1 VLVKKVV
8 KKENNCITTYSRIRF
23 NILEPDEKQIAIE
36 DIAHALSMMTRANG
50 HFPEFFSVGQHS
62 IQCCREAIARNY
74 VPELAMACLLHDAS
88 EAYLS
93 DVTRPVKR
101 NMPMYLQIEEQLQ
114 NKIYHKFLGFVP
126 EGEEAMLISN
136 IDDACLYVEFLHFM
150 SERVAPEEPVLM
162 SSPDFMVR
170 PMKEVEQ
177 EFLDLFNKLN
187 GELKQDEQKGNTR
200 N

>member
-1 VLVKKVV
+1 VLVVLEVMDRKSGR
-8 KKENNCITTYSRIRF
+8 NCITTYTRKRF
-23 NILEPDEKQIAIE
+23 NTLEPDEKDIDIE

-74 VPELAMACLLHDAS
+74 VPELALACLLHDAS

-93 DVTRPVKR
+93 DVTRPVKK

-114 NKIYHKFLGFVP
+114 NMIYKKFLGFVP
-126 EGEEAMLISN
+126 EGEEAMLVKN

-170 PMKEVEQ
+170 PMKDVEK
-177 EFLDLFNKLN
+177 EFTELFLKLD
-187 GELKQDEQKGNTR
+187 GEIKHDE
-200 N
+200 